1 MGDTVY
7 TSARDDKE
15 RKSSVNISNVHSRI
29 SQIFWWCVYTP
40 KKSEPISWLIKGKR
54 CIFTDQKQMKFPLT
68 LFLGPRVRWRC
79 GHNAEDLKT
88 RDREDMESWQ
98 RISKPRLFR
107 SLPEYEINFPC
118 ERIDFST
125 CGSMPQC
132 LPVNGIVSS
141 SLSWI
146 SEMEDR

>member
-1 MGDTVY
+1 MSTREY
-7 TSARDDKE
+7 HKFSDDVFI
-15 RKSSVNISNVHSRI
+15 R
-29 SQIFWWCVYTP
+29 Q
-40 KKSEPISWLIKGKR
+40 KKSEPISQLVKGKR

-79 GHNAEDLKT
+79 GHNADDLKT
-88 RDREDMESWQ
+88 RDREEIESWQ
-98 RISKPRLFR
+98 RISKSRLFR

-132 LPVNGIVSS
+132 LPVNGIVSGS
-141 SLSWI
+141 VKWKIDNCCYFYKYIQSCI
-146 SEMEDR
+146 F